1 MIRRAISCSRIGV
14 NRSAPPTV
22 ALPLHKRWFGD
33 VFVPA
38 DMPVVKKKWRAV
50 EVIKTTTETM
60 KNVAAGKL
68 PYCEKQLAIVRPFAG
83 IMDPFFQLDEI
94 PEEGIGNTLH
104 VALCTERGLCGLAG
118 SNVPRQMGNNIKLAR
133 QSGDEGE
140 QLVAVYGKK
149 GMTKISGMIPS
160 TVDQLNIGFGNVK
173 MKDPNFTFVC
183 ETVDALDK
191 LDWDVALVYYNTYV
205 NSQTFRLETIPVYNQ
220 AICEAIGAR
229 QFPAYEVEG
238 DENTL
243 VSILREY
250 KMATLIYHGM
260 AEQGASEQ
268 GSRLMSMDGAVTA
281 CKEKAGEYQ
290 KIYMKLRQTKITS
303 ELTVLAA
310 GVKCLEVS

>member
-1 MIRRAISCSRIGV
+1 MKMIQRVLSHSRGH
-14 NRSAPPTV
+14 TV
-22 ALPLHKRWFGD
+22 ARVAPATAVLNKRWFGD

-68 PYCEKQLAIVRPFAG
+68 PYCEKMLSHVRPFAG
-83 IMDPFFQLDEI
+83 IMDPFFKLEET
-94 PEEGIGNTLH
+94 PEAGINKILH
-104 VALCTERGLCGLAG
+104 IALATERGLCGMAG
-118 SNVPRQMGNNIKLAR
+118 SNVPRELGNAYRALRDTDVEQM
-133 QSGDEGE
+133 
-140 QLVAVYGKK
+140 VAVYGKK
-149 GMTKISGMIPS
+149 GMTKLTGMIPS
-160 TVDQLNIGFGNVK
+160 SLDNLDLGFGNVK
-173 MKDPNFTFVC
+173 MKDPNFLFVC
-183 ETVDALDK
+183 ETVDRLNK
-191 LDWDVALVYYNTYV
+191 LDYDMAVIYYNTYV
-205 NSQTFRLETIPVYNQ
+205 NSQTFRLEAVPVYSQ

-243 VSILREY
+243 IDILREY
-250 KMATLIYHGM
+250 KMATLVYHGM

-281 CKEKAGEYQ
+281 CKEKSGEYQ

-310 GVKCLEVS
+310 GVKCLEQK

>member
-1 MIRRAISCSRIGV
+1 MIRRAISHSRIGV
-14 NRSAPPTV
+14 NRSAPATAV
-22 ALPLHKRWFGD
+22 LHKRWFGD

-50 EVIKTTTETM
+50 EVIKTLTETM

-83 IMDPFFQLDEI
+83 MMDSFFKLDEE
-94 PEEGIGNTLH
+94 PEEGIETTLH
-104 VALCTERGLCGLAG
+104 LALATERGLCGVAG
-118 SNVPRQMGNNIKLAR
+118 SNVPRAIGDAVRFSRYEEGKKQM
-133 QSGDEGE
+133 
-140 QLVAVYGKK
+140 VAVYGKK
-149 GMTKISGMIPS
+149 GMTKMSGMIPS
-160 TVDQLNIGFGNVK
+160 SLDQLDLAFGNVK
-173 MKDPNFTFVC
+173 MKDANFLFVC
-183 ETVDALDK
+183 ETVDRLNK
-191 LDWDVALVYYNTYV
+191 LEWDVCRVYYNTYV
-205 NSQTFRLETIPVYNQ
+205 NSQTFRMEEVLLYNQ
-220 AICEAIGAR
+220 PICEAIGAR

-243 VSILREY
+243 ISILREY

-281 CKEKAGEYQ
+281 CKDKADEYQ

-310 GVKCLEVS
+310 GVKCLEQK